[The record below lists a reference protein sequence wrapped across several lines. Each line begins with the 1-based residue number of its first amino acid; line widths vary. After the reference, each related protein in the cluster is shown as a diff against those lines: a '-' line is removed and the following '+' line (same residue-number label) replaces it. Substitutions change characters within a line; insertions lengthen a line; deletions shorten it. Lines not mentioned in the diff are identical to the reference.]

1 MKGVLPFAALI
12 LIGAAWGGT
21 QPLAKVAVS
30 EGYRPFGILVWQ
42 NALVAVIL
50 AGITLLRGC
59 SLRTDRVALRLYLLI
74 AVIGTVLPGLASYSA
89 AVHLPSGVLSMLLS
103 SVPMLAFPVALALG
117 IDVFGWRR
125 LAGLSLGLAGVAL
138 LVMPETGA
146 AGVVPAVWVAVAL
159 LASACY
165 AIEGNYVARF
175 GTDGLDPLQLL
186 AGASVVGMVLSLPLA
201 IATGQFIDPRGA
213 WTQPDTA
220 IVASSLLH
228 AAAYSGYVGLV
239 GLAGSVFA
247 VQVSYFVTL
256 FGLAWAMLFLGEEY
270 SGWFWGALALM
281 LAGLALVQPRPAA
294 SLVPVRPM
302 GQDARR

>member
-146 AGVVPAVWVAVAL
+146 TGAVPAVWVAVAL

>member
-1 MKGVLPFAALI
+1 MKGALPFAALI

-50 AGITLLRGC
+50 AGITLLRGR
-59 SLRTDRVALRLYLLI
+59 SLRTDGVALRLYLLI

-117 IDVFGWRR
+117 IDAFGWRR

-146 AGVVPAVWVAVAL
+146 AGAVPAVWVAVAL

>member
-146 AGVVPAVWVAVAL
+146 TGVVPAVWVAVAL